1 MAPEALPPQIPE
13 LPMPLRGNDDANA
26 RARAGMTGLLGR
38 FYGMRPARR
47 PAKYFRTVPIAALV
61 LAAACV
67 TSPQRGTNVAVRSVA
82 PVAFAPTPA
91 APVSNFGG
99 ADIPTGAM
107 AASATAD
114 TLTRPVADTAG
125 KLNAPARDSAVII
138 AEPVFVAE
146 LASTAPV
153 AWDMEV
159 QEHAER
165 TRVNYFVNAYMGRS
179 RETLQRAL
187 SRQTRYAPIISDR
200 LRAAGLPQDLT
211 YLALIESSYD
221 PHAYSKA
228 AAVGM
233 WQFMARTAKAVG
245 LRVDWWVDERRDP
258 IRSTE
263 GAVKHLSSL
272 HDEFGSVFL
281 SAAAYNG
288 GSGRVNRGL
297 TRFASRIDDA
307 EGEDRFFALSD
318 TKYLRPETRD
328 YVPKMIAAALVAK
341 QPEKYG
347 LQIDSLQPF
356 VFDSVLA
363 PGGAPLAAIAKAVE
377 APIDEI
383 RDLNSHLLRGM
394 VPPGNSM
401 WVRVPVGS
409 ATIFDSTYSSLDSTD
424 RVALKKVVSKKGE
437 SMLSIARKHRLT
449 SKQLGWYNPKAVK
462 LKSGNLAPGQAIYVP
477 SEAVAAAARDVP
489 NPTIERYPR
498 RSRSRPP
505 ARVSSAAKKPVAAPS
520 VMAKP
525 TAKAPSKR

>member
-1 MAPEALPPQIPE
+1 MVHNI
-13 LPMPLRGNDDANA
+13 
-26 RARAGMTGLLGR
+26 
-38 FYGMRPARR
+38 
-47 PAKYFRTVPIAALV
+47 
-61 LAAACV
+61 
-67 TSPQRGTNVAVRSVA
+67 A
-82 PVAFAPTPA
+82 PVAATPA
-91 APVSNFGG
+91 PVVPPVMYSG
-99 ADIPTGAM
+99 ADIPVGAM
-107 AASATAD
+107 AAAPRMD
-114 TLTRPVADTAG
+114 TLTRPVIDTA
-125 KLNAPARDSAVII
+125 KLNAETRDSSAIVV
-138 AEPVFVAE
+138 EPVLMAE
-146 LASTAPV
+146 IVSNAPI

-165 TRVNYFVNAYMGRS
+165 ARVGYFVNAYTGRS
-179 RETLQRAL
+179 RATLERAL

-233 WQFMARTAKAVG
+233 WQFMARTAKGVG

-258 IRSTE
+258 VRATE

-272 HDEFGSVFL
+272 HDEFGSIFL

-297 TRFASRIDDA
+297 TRFASRIDDV

-318 TKYLRPETRD
+318 TKYLRAETRD

-341 QPEKYG
+341 QPDKYG
-347 LQIDSLQPF
+347 LRVDSLQPF
-356 VFDSVLA
+356 VYDSVLA
-363 PGGAPLAAIAKAVE
+363 PASAPLAGIAKAVE

-394 VPPGNSM
+394 VPPGAAM

-409 ATIFDSTYSSLDSTD
+409 AAIFDSTYVLLDSAD
-424 RVALKKVVSKKGE
+424 RVSLKKVVSKKGE
-437 SMLSIARKHRLT
+437 SMLSIARKHHLT
-449 SKQLGWYNPKAVK
+449 SKQLAWYNPKVAK
-462 LKSGNLAPGQAIYVP
+462 LKSGNLVAGQAIMIP
-477 SEAVAAAARDVP
+477 SLAVASAARDVP

-498 RSRSRPP
+498 RSRSRQP
-505 ARVSSAAKKPVAAPS
+505 ARVSSAAKKPVTAPG
-520 VMAKP
+520 VLAKP
-525 TAKAPSKR
+525 PATKR